1 MSTVKVDTL
10 VASDGTSPATLT
22 KQAALRMM
30 CFYNQS
36 AATRYGVA
44 QDQVGTSSLNVST
57 VTDIATGIWA
67 VNLTNAHSS
76 DDVVFFGSAQAT
88 NNSCTRRSDNSASAS
103 KIVTNNNDNDSNTD
117 TDQANYCAT
126 AGDLA

>member
-1 MSTVKVDTL
+1 MSTLKADTIQ
-10 VASDGTSPATLT
+10 STSGGAATLT
-22 KQAALRMM
+22 KQASLKMM
-30 CFYNQS
+30 CYYNQTGS
-36 AATRYGVA
+36 TKHSVAADGI
-44 QDQVGTSSLNVST
+44 GTSSLNVST

-76 DDVVFFGSAQAT
+76 DDIVFLGGAQAT

-117 TDQANYCAT
+117 TDQANYCST
-126 AGDLA
+126 VGDLA

>member
-1 MSTVKVDTL
+1 MSTLKADTIQSTGGG
-10 VASDGTSPATLT
+10 AATFT

-36 AATRYGVA
+36 STTRYGIA
-44 QDQVGTSSLNVST
+44 QDQIGTSSLNVST

-67 VNLTNAHSS
+67 VNLTNAHST
-76 DDVVFFGSAQAT
+76 DDVVFLGGAQAT

-103 KIVTNNNDNDSNTD
+103 KIVTNNNDSDSNND
-117 TDQANYCAT
+117 VDQANYSST